1 MLYNGV
7 YFPRILTLHRLEL
20 PAAGELFVEEEHA
33 VEDEHDGACNTSDD
47 SRDTSLLPVAQK
59 KKAMRGMTLMSLTGE
74 SNVRV
79 MTVKAIPPF

>member
-1 MLYNGV
+1 MRLITITASSYYFIILLHTLLLYNGV

-47 SRDTSLLPVAQK
+47 
-59 KKAMRGMTLMSLTGE
+59 
-74 SNVRV
+74 
-79 MTVKAIPPF
+79 